1 MPLSSTIRIVAQSLF
16 SSSLCG
22 ERYVAAD
29 TFVEELHVQV
39 VMYLLEIVQFFDLAV
54 TFKQKWSGL
63 QWFLAPVGGI
73 FLAFS
78 QHQRK

>member
-1 MPLSSTIRIVAQSLF
+1 M
-16 SSSLCG
+16 
-22 ERYVAAD
+22 
-29 TFVEELHVQV
+29 QV
-39 VMYLLEIVQFFDLAV
+39 VTYLLEMVHFFDLAV